1 MELCCAQA
9 GIIGEG
15 RNFLLEYCS
24 SRQAKRSV
32 KRPAAS
38 PFLCCDSETHCA
50 EEISLPA
57 KNSRQMTW
65 SLDQL
70 CRDVLRRPALPIPTS
85 RSSDGFI
92 GEGPELKEALGLPE
106 NLEIVF

>member
-1 MELCCAQA
+1 
-9 GIIGEG
+9 
-15 RNFLLEYCS
+15 
-24 SRQAKRSV
+24 
-32 KRPAAS
+32 
-38 PFLCCDSETHCA
+38 
-50 EEISLPA
+50 
-57 KNSRQMTW
+57 MTW